1 MSWANEV
8 NEIKKRLKLI
18 QEMGGKEKIK
28 RQHDAGRTT
37 VRQRIEALVDKNS
50 FKEIGRL
57 TGLSEYNDNGI
68 LKKLTPVN
76 SVIGHAKINKI
87 PVVIYGD
94 DFTVRGGAADAAI
107 HEKMIAAERF
117 ANEYKMPLI
126 RLIEGTGGG
135 GSVKSIEQDGYTYV
149 PANPGWDW
157 VVSNMATIPVVSL
170 GLGPVAGLGAAR
182 LVSSHYSIIV
192 KKMSQVFVAGPPVVN
207 RLGET
212 VTKES
217 LGGSEIHGKNGVID
231 DVADNEAEALA
242 RAKQFLS
249 YLPSSTY
256 ELAQQIKNNDP
267 IDRKDNWLISAI
279 PKNRRQSYE
288 IRPIIKSITDK
299 NSFFE
304 IGKNW
309 GTSSVSGFA
318 RLDGWPIVVL
328 ANDPQV
334 YGGGWTAD
342 ASQKIIRI
350 LEIGETFHL
359 PVVHLVDNPGF
370 LVGTH
375 AEKAGTIRYG
385 ARALAAIYQLSTP
398 ICSVILRR
406 AFGVAGAAH
415 MNHTKHKYRFAWPS
429 GDWGSLPLEG
439 GIEAAYK
446 SDLEKSD
453 NPELLLKEIEE
464 RLNHVRSPF
473 RTAEKFSVED
483 IIDPRDTRK
492 ELCDWISLVA
502 KNRKAG
508 PVSFGMRP

>member
-1 MSWANEV
+1 MSWDNEV

-18 QEMGGKEKIK
+18 QEMGGKEKVK

-57 TGLSEYNDNGI
+57 TGLGEYNDNGT

-231 DVADNEAEALA
+231 DVADSEADALA
-242 RAKQFLS
+242 RAKKFLS

-267 IDRKDNWLISAI
+267 ISRKDNWLISAI
-279 PKNRRQSYE
+279 PKNRRHSYE
-288 IRPIIKSITDK
+288 IRPIIESVTDK

-318 RLDGWPIVVL
+318 RLDGWPIVIL

-342 ASQKIIRI
+342 ASHKIIRI
-350 LEIGETFHL
+350 LEIAETFHL

-375 AEKAGTIRYG
+375 GEKSGTIRHG

-492 ELCDWISLVA
+492 ELCEWISLAA

>member
-1 MSWANEV
+1 MSWEDEV

-18 QEMGGKEKIK
+18 QEMGGKEKVK

-76 SVIGHAKINKI
+76 SVIGHAKINNI

-231 DVADNEAEALA
+231 DVADNEADALA
-242 RAKQFLS
+242 RAKKFLS

-267 IDRKDNWLISAI
+267 ISRKDNWLISAI
-279 PKNRRQSYE
+279 PKNRRHSYE
-288 IRPIIKSITDK
+288 IRPIIESVTDN

-318 RLDGWPIVVL
+318 RLDGWPIVIL

-342 ASQKIIRI
+342 ASHKIIRI
-350 LEIGETFHL
+350 LEIAETFHL

-375 AEKAGTIRYG
+375 GEKSGTIRHG

-492 ELCDWISLVA
+492 ELCEWISLAA

>member
-1 MSWANEV
+1 MSWDDEV

-18 QEMGGKEKIK
+18 QEMGGKEKVK

-57 TGLSEYNDNGI
+57 TGLGEYNDNGI

-231 DVADNEAEALA
+231 DVADSEADALA
-242 RAKQFLS
+242 RAKKFLS

-267 IDRKDNWLISAI
+267 ISRKDNWLISAI
-279 PKNRRQSYE
+279 PKNRRHSYE
-288 IRPIIKSITDK
+288 IRPIIESVTDK

-318 RLDGWPIVVL
+318 RLDGWPIVIL

-342 ASQKIIRI
+342 ASHKIIRI
-350 LEIGETFHL
+350 LEIAETFHL
-359 PVVHLVDNPGF
+359 PIVHLVDNPGF

-375 AEKAGTIRYG
+375 GEKSGTIRHG

-492 ELCDWISLVA
+492 ELCDWISLAA

>member
-1 MSWANEV
+1 MSWDNEV

-18 QEMGGKEKIK
+18 QEMGGKEKVK

-57 TGLSEYNDNGI
+57 TGLGEYNDNGI

-231 DVADNEAEALA
+231 DVADNEADALA

-267 IDRKDNWLISAI
+267 ISRKDNWLISAI
-279 PKNRRQSYE
+279 PKNRRHSYE
-288 IRPIIKSITDK
+288 IRPIIESVTDK

-318 RLDGWPIVVL
+318 RLDGWPIVIL
-328 ANDPQV
+328 ANNPQV

-342 ASQKIIRI
+342 ASHKIIRI
-350 LEIGETFHL
+350 LEIAETFHL

-375 AEKAGTIRYG
+375 GEKSGTIRHG

-492 ELCDWISLVA
+492 ELCEWISLAA

>member
-1 MSWANEV
+1 MSWKE
-8 NEIKKRLKLI
+8 EIKELEKRINLI
-18 QEMGGKEKIK
+18 KQMGGKDKVK

-37 VRQRIEALVDKNS
+37 VRERIDALLDKDS
-50 FKEIGRL
+50 FKEIGNI
-57 TGLSEYNDNGI
+57 TGVSEYDENRK
-68 LKKLTPVN
+68 LKSLVAAN
-76 SVIGHAKINKI
+76 SVIGHGKIDGNAT
-87 PVVIYGD
+87 VIYGD
-94 DFTVRGGAADAAI
+94 DFTIRGGAADAAI
-107 HEKMIAAERF
+107 WQKMVAAEQF
-117 ANEYKMPLI
+117 ANEYRIPLI

-135 GSVKSIEQDGYTYV
+135 GSVKSLEIDGYTYV

-157 VVSNMATIPVVSL
+157 VVKNMSTVPVVSL

-182 LVSSHYSIIV
+182 LVSSHYAVIV
-192 KKMSQVFVAGPPVVN
+192 KKMSQIFVAGPPVVN
-207 RLGET
+207 RLGEN

-217 LGGSEIHGKNGVID
+217 LGGSEIHSKNGVID
-231 DVADNEAEALA
+231 DVANNEAEALLM
-242 RAKQFLS
+242 AKKFLS
-249 YLPSSTY
+249 YLPPSTY
-256 ELAQQIKNNDP
+256 ELAKQIKTTDSP
-267 IDRKDNWLISAI
+267 DRRDDWLINTI
-279 PKNRRQSYE
+279 PKNRRLSYE
-288 IRPIIKSITDK
+288 IRPIIESVTDK
-299 NSFFE
+299 GSFFE

-318 RLDGWPIVVL
+318 RLNGWPIVIL

-350 LEIGETFHL
+350 LEIAETFHL

-375 AEKAGTIRYG
+375 GEKSGTIRYG
-385 ARALAAIYQLSTP
+385 ARALAAIYQLTIP
-398 ICSVILRR
+398 VCSIILRK

-453 NPELLLKEIEE
+453 KPEELLRNIEE

-473 RTAEKFSVED
+473 RTAEKFSVEN

-492 ELCDWISLVA
+492 ELCDWMLRCLRRG
-502 KNRKAG
+502 KRL
-508 PVSFGMRP
+508 